1 MNKSVTRYGE
11 KLVPDYSQLAEAGRA
26 SGLLVFGH
34 DHVGHGRSGGERGQV
49 RVRQEFNTEV
59 FFCSFQT
66 LEITQSRCCRI
77 VKR

>member
-34 DHVGHGRSGGERGQV
+34 DHVGHGRSEGERGQV
-49 RVRQEFNTEV
+49 SSEKKSTTNIFFSAV
-59 FFCSFQT
+59 FR
-66 LEITQSRCCRI
+66 LPRLHRAIAGAL
-77 VKR
+77 